1 MFLFFFFLWL
11 GEGKKKSKF
20 QFHPSTNQC
29 LLQSIKGEA
38 GPGRFKGAE
47 RSGAERVGKRVSG
60 NDGGVGGERMP
71 RQKKWGLTTPEVMKK
86 AGGEENGRLRDPHG
100 GKKPWHAGKEWSEAE
115 GRGEELG
122 GGVGASDGEAGG
134 GQSQVGEER
143 CWGDREG
150 ERDIENEA
158 QG

>member
-1 MFLFFFFLWL
+1 MFLFFSSYGW
-11 GEGKKKSKF
+11 EREKKSKF

-47 RSGAERVGKRVSG
+47 RSGAERVGRRVSG
-60 NDGGVGGERMP
+60 NDGGVERGCP
-71 RQKKWGLTTPEVMKK
+71 GRKKWGLTTPEVRKK

-115 GRGEELG
+115 GRG
-122 GGVGASDGEAGG
+122 
-134 GQSQVGEER
+134 
-143 CWGDREG
+143 G
-150 ERDIENEA
+150 ERS
-158 QG
+158 